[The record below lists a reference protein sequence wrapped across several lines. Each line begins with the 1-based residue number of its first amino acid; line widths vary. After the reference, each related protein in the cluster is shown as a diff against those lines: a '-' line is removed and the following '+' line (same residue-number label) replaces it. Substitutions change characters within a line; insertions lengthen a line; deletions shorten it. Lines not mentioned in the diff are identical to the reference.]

1 MEKIEEVYKEILR
14 LKDEAF
20 DDYMCDKE
28 FYGEFTYEA
37 EETEYKYKILEQ
49 ICNLFTE
56 LTEQ

>member
-1 MEKIEEVYKEILR
+1 MEKIEEIRKEILKI
-14 LKDEAF
+14 KDDAL

-37 EETEYKYKILEQ
+37 EEAEHKYQILKQ
-49 ICNLFTE
+49 VYDLLGE

>member
-1 MEKIEEVYKEILR
+1 MDKIEEVYKEILR

-20 DDYMCDKE
+20 DDYMCDKK

-37 EETEYKYKILEQ
+37 EEAEYKYKILEQ

-56 LTEQ
+56 LTE